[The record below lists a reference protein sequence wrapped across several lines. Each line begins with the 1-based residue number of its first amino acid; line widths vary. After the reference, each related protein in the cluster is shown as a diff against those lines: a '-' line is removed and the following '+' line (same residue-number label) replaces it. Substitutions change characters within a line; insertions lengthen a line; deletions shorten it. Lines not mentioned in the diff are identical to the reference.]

1 MQAAGGATLIEK
13 SSRWTRRPIL
23 LFALIAVVAIGV
35 DQLTKALV
43 VAYLEHRPPIWLIGD
58 VVSLQATRNTGAAFS
73 LGQTYTVLLSLFA
86 IGVIVYIIRTAR
98 KLNSMGWAVALG
110 LILGGAA
117 GNLTDRIFRAPAPLQ
132 GGVVDFV
139 SVGWF
144 PVFNVADSCLCVGVG
159 LVVLLVFRGIGVD
172 GRRAGDQKAT
182 TDKPVSDSSS

>member
-1 MQAAGGATLIEK
+1 V
-13 SSRWTRRPIL
+13 
-23 LFALIAVVAIGV
+23 LFAVIAVVAVGI

-43 VAYLEHRPPIWLIGD
+43 VAFLENRPPIWLIGD
-58 VVSLQATRNTGAAFS
+58 LVSLQATRNTGAAFS

-98 KLNSMGWAVALG
+98 KLNSIGWAIALG

-117 GNLTDRIFRAPAPLQ
+117 GNLSDRIFRAPAPLQ
-132 GGVVDFV
+132 GGVVDFF

-172 GRRAGDQKAT
+172 GRRADQKVAA
-182 TDKPVSDSSS
+182 PDSSS